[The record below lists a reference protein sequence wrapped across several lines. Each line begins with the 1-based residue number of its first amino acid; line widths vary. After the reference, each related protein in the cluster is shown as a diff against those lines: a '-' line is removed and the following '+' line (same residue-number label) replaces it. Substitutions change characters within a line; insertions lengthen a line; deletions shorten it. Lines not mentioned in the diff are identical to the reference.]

1 MAAII
6 SLLYYG
12 QLCLQFYLIGNEE
25 PLKLIKKGSG
35 IRKVILEYKLG
46 NVLGNEELTSDLD
59 KK

>member
-12 QLCLQFYLIGNEE
+12 QLCMQFYLMGNEG

-35 IRKVILEYKLG
+35 IRKVILEYKLE
-46 NVLGNEELTSDLD
+46 NV
-59 KK
+59 